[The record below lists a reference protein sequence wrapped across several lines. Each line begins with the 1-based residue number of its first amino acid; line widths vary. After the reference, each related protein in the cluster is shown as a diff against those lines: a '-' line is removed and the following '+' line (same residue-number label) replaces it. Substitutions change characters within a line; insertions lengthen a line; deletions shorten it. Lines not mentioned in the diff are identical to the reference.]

1 MLVLYRNY
9 PGLYFVSIHQN
20 HRSEKS
26 SVLTSNW
33 RRQGFQ
39 PQNWNITFLIFYYF
53 MLVLSVSSPK
63 SKWDKIF
70 LIILRGPLYLQ
81 HNRVRRFMSEI
92 YKTINS
98 TLYTHTPPLLLLYD
112 VTGLTPA
119 VYPLCFFRL
128 LPRSKKNLVGI
139 SSVTAEQRIRLLEKA
154 TQHSIMKL
162 TYARWIL
169 CNISSKHKQFVKK
182 KLYRRI

>member
-1 MLVLYRNY
+1 
-9 PGLYFVSIHQN
+9 
-20 HRSEKS
+20 
-26 SVLTSNW
+26 
-33 RRQGFQ
+33 
-39 PQNWNITFLIFYYF
+39 

-112 VTGLTPA
+112 VTGLTPCG
-119 VYPLCFFRL
+119 L
-128 LPRSKKNLVGI
+128 
-139 SSVTAEQRIRLLEKA
+139 
-154 TQHSIMKL
+154 SIMFLSTPATIKEEL
-162 TYARWIL
+162 SG
-169 CNISSKHKQFVKK
+169 NIICHC
-182 KLYRRI
+182 RATN

>member
-1 MLVLYRNY
+1 
-9 PGLYFVSIHQN
+9 
-20 HRSEKS
+20 
-26 SVLTSNW
+26 
-33 RRQGFQ
+33 
-39 PQNWNITFLIFYYF
+39 

-92 YKTINS
+92 YKTTNS
-98 TLYTHTPPLLLLYD
+98 SLYTHTPPLLLLYD

-162 TYARWIL
+162 TYAR
-169 CNISSKHKQFVKK
+169 
-182 KLYRRI
+182 

>member
-1 MLVLYRNY
+1 
-9 PGLYFVSIHQN
+9 
-20 HRSEKS
+20 
-26 SVLTSNW
+26 
-33 RRQGFQ
+33 
-39 PQNWNITFLIFYYF
+39 
-53 MLVLSVSSPK
+53 
-63 SKWDKIF
+63 
-70 LIILRGPLYLQ
+70 
-81 HNRVRRFMSEI
+81 MSEI

-98 TLYTHTPPLLLLYD
+98 SLYTHTPPLLLLYD

-162 TYARWIL
+162 TYAR
-169 CNISSKHKQFVKK
+169 
-182 KLYRRI
+182 